1 MYLVIFSP
9 SSFFSILPI
18 LLSIDFK
25 IGKIIY
31 VCHIIN
37 PAADN
42 LPLLFSYLA
51 VNCRST
57 QKIMFLKNI
66 IIISI
71 ILFSGIFAS
80 IVSAEEQATSTE
92 AVVSAPTIT
101 SETAA
106 TSTAEIVS
114 TPVEEPVVST
124 PPSEPAPASEP
135 PPPQLDPIPSEPA
148 PAPEPPPA
156 ETPSFEPLPQPI
168 IPPGEI
174 PVVPYTRTD
183 GKAFD
188 SAIAP
193 SKVRLK
199 ILDNAGN
206 APTIPVFVSFVG
218 VGGRNYGGPVD
229 REGAIEVILPTGRY
243 YADVLV
249 IATNLGP
256 PQNLPAF
263 FLEANEERD
272 FGVFTLT
279 DKSSFADPVLEN
291 EIASTLDSGSGKGGF
306 AKIFAL
312 IIKLLLAILREIRGL
327 RSELLVR

>member
-1 MYLVIFSP
+1 MKKNNLYHLFLSFLVILAAVGFHFS
-9 SSFFSILPI
+9 
-18 LLSIDFK
+18 
-25 IGKIIY
+25 
-31 VCHIIN
+31 
-37 PAADN
+37 A
-42 LPLLFSYLA
+42 LA
-51 VNCRST
+51 QEV
-57 QKIMFLKNI
+57 
-66 IIISI
+66 
-71 ILFSGIFAS
+71 
-80 IVSAEEQATSTE
+80 TSTPE
-92 AVVSAPTIT
+92 SVP
-101 SETAA
+101 
-106 TSTAEIVS
+106 EIVS
-114 TPVEEPVVST
+114 TSTPEIISLPMEEPVVST
-124 PPSEPAPASEP
+124 PPSEPAPVEEP
-135 PPPQLDPIPSEPA
+135 PA
-148 PAPEPPPA
+148 PAPEPAPTLEPVPEPPPSAPEPAPESAPAPPVVSEVELEPPPA
-156 ETPSFEPLPQPI
+156 ETPSFEPPPQPI
-168 IPPGEI
+168 IPPGET

-188 SAIAP
+188 PFIAP

-206 APTIPVFVSFVG
+206 APTVPVFVSFIG
-218 VGGRNYGGPVD
+218 VGGRNYGGPID

-249 IATNLGP
+249 IAANLGP

-312 IIKLLLAILREIRGL
+312 IVKLLLAILREIRGL